1 MRGGA
6 AGEGMERFL
15 SQLFHTHSR
24 HYYTAYC
31 CLAVAC
37 ACRPELSGFSLEKDE
52 NLKIYVGTVL
62 TLYSSKSIYYV
73 LLSPK

>member
-15 SQLFHTHSR
+15 SQLFHTHTDIIS
-24 HYYTAYC
+24 AYC

-73 LLSPK
+73 LLSPN